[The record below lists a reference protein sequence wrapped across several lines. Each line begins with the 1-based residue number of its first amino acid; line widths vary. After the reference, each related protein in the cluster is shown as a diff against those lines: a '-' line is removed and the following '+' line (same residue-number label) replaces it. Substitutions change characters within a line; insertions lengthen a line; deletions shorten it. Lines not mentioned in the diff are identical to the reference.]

1 MATVFDKIIAKEIP
15 ADILYEDAEVLAFR
29 DIKPLAPVHVL
40 IIPKRPIATIDELAE
55 TDGPLVGKM
64 VLVARN
70 IARDLRIS
78 AKGYKLLFRVG
89 EHGGQEIPHIHLH
102 LIGGAP
108 LSENIHPVERKKA
121 LSDCQSREGGNLGS
135 TRPHVARE

>member
-1 MATVFDKIIAKEIP
+1 MATIFTKIINKEIP
-15 ADILYEDAEVLAFR
+15 ADIVYEDADIVAFK
-29 DIKPLAPVHVL
+29 DIHPIAPVHVL
-40 IIPKRPIATIDELAE
+40 IIPKKEIVSIDTLEDGDQELM
-55 TDGPLVGKM
+55 GKM

-70 IARDLRIS
+70 IARDLNIS

-108 LSENIHPVERKKA
+108 LHEDIRPVLR
-121 LSDCQSREGGNLGS
+121 
-135 TRPHVARE
+135 